1 MLKTCQD
8 DRFLYSKPVTKI
20 KLKRVIS
27 SILFRNI
34 ILTMAGSLLPNTWLQ
49 TRLSASANLDALHSC
64 NIILNIVSIWQNQLK
79 CTSFEMNRCTLTHT
93 SCIDRILVF
102 YDINASFRWH
112 GYKYDICE
120 KFFFFSSWFQICI
133 KLLLL

>member
-34 ILTMAGSLLPNTWLQ
+34 ILTMAGSLLPNT
-49 TRLSASANLDALHSC
+49 
-64 NIILNIVSIWQNQLK
+64 
-79 CTSFEMNRCTLTHT
+79 
-93 SCIDRILVF
+93 
-102 YDINASFRWH
+102 
-112 GYKYDICE
+112 
-120 KFFFFSSWFQICI
+120 
-133 KLLLL
+133 

>member
-34 ILTMAGSLLPNTWLQ
+34 ILVMAGSLLPNT
-49 TRLSASANLDALHSC
+49 
-64 NIILNIVSIWQNQLK
+64 
-79 CTSFEMNRCTLTHT
+79 
-93 SCIDRILVF
+93 
-102 YDINASFRWH
+102 
-112 GYKYDICE
+112 
-120 KFFFFSSWFQICI
+120 
-133 KLLLL
+133 